1 MKGVVNMSED
11 VTFNISVPS
20 DSDGFV
26 LLQCSLCGEF
36 FKMTPTDF
44 EDDSQLHIW
53 CPNCGLNPDSLITEE
68 VFDIAMKMANNH
80 VSDLLNDFSKKLSK
94 TFKGG
99 NIKYKPGQKL
109 KKDSIDPIFSRID
122 NLEVQ
127 TYRCCHKEA
136 KISPNLKMEGG
147 YCPFCGEMQ
156 SGN

>member
-1 MKGVVNMSED
+1 MSD
-11 VTFNISVPS
+11 NVTLNIPMPS

-26 LLQCSLCGEF
+26 LLQCSFCGEF

-44 EDDSQLHIW
+44 EDDSQLQIW
-53 CPNCGLNPDSLITEE
+53 CPNCGLVPDSLISEE
-68 VFDIAMKMANNH
+68 VSDIAMKMVNNH
-80 VSDLLNDFSKKLSK
+80 VADLLNNFSEKLNRTIK
-94 TFKGG
+94 DG

-109 KKDSIDPIFSRID
+109 KKESVDPIVSRID

-127 TYRCCHKEA
+127 TYSCCHTEA

>member
-11 VTFNISVPS
+11 VTFNISIPS

-68 VFDIAMKMANNH
+68 VFDIAMKIAISNYLLKCLIV
-80 VSDLLNDFSKKLSK
+80 VSYFLIVDKLFMIRKVKK
-94 TFKGG
+94 
-99 NIKYKPGQKL
+99 
-109 KKDSIDPIFSRID
+109 
-122 NLEVQ
+122 
-127 TYRCCHKEA
+127 
-136 KISPNLKMEGG
+136 
-147 YCPFCGEMQ
+147 
-156 SGN
+156 